1 MYRERVNEKLPPE
14 YLLHE
19 FDELISC
26 KSLGSYNCCE
36 MVSIYLCQREKEMPD
51 NVYTIF
57 VFETRPNVEK
67 SSERLLKKLK
77 SITDTYSLGI
87 QRKVLDVS
95 EVRSIF
101 ELLCNSRDKKEV
113 DIGDGRL
120 ETGYLEGVS
129 KVFIQQDST
138 KEMLLNKVLKNN
150 FINGSYILEFFDC
163 DKKIVNVLNTVQ
175 FRKMTDTIF
184 DAIPI
189 DLFSVSDRIGNFVF
203 QFPSTNVRVSYKK
216 DDMERQLTY
225 DVSFDKECES
235 DDQFLVLS
243 EGVFDDSI
251 ISFGTRTFKQEGCNT
266 TFEVGDASRFCRTTI
281 IDVKRQLILSRQET
295 SFIRR
300 MTYVLQMGAQY
311 GEQRIIYDETGQVV
325 DIIEPISA
333 ENVNIIEQPVI
344 RTRDSHIHKRQY
356 SRRVD
361 ELYARAEFRR
371 YGRDS
376 EPQKALKDVIALM
389 NRAQT
394 GKVYLWDPYLTVEDI
409 LHTWYFTKSMN
420 VTLYAITSGEIAE
433 KSKMSVCDWIEQQQ
447 EIMEKRSNHYGIHVE
462 LRCQWADYGYSFHDR
477 FLMVLNLDQDT
488 SSVWSLG
495 TSVNSLGNKHHIIQ
509 SVEHPQMMIDA
520 FEELWNELDAP
531 ECLVWKKGV

>member
-1 MYRERVNEKLPPE
+1 MYRERVNEKLPTE

-101 ELLCNSRDKKEV
+101 EL
-113 DIGDGRL
+113 
-120 ETGYLEGVS
+120 
-129 KVFIQQDST
+129 
-138 KEMLLNKVLKNN
+138 
-150 FINGSYILEFFDC
+150 
-163 DKKIVNVLNTVQ
+163 LNTVQ

>member
-1 MYRERVNEKLPPE
+1 MYRERVNEKLPTE

-36 MVSIYLCQREKEMPD
+36 MVSIYLCQREKKMPD

-67 SSERLLKKLK
+67 SSERFLKKLK

-95 EVRSIF
+95 EVRNIF

-150 FINGSYILEFFDC
+150 FMNGSYILEFFDC

-189 DLFSVSDRIGNFVF
+189 DLFSVSDRIGNFAF

-225 DVSFDKECES
+225 DVSFDKECEP

-281 IDVKRQLILSRQET
+281 IDAGQHIGVRPSVQVRVYSPVSGSLI
-295 SFIRR
+295 
-300 MTYVLQMGAQY
+300 
-311 GEQRIIYDETGQVV
+311 
-325 DIIEPISA
+325 
-333 ENVNIIEQPVI
+333 
-344 RTRDSHIHKRQY
+344 K
-356 SRRVD
+356 
-361 ELYARAEFRR
+361 
-371 YGRDS
+371 
-376 EPQKALKDVIALM
+376 
-389 NRAQT
+389 
-394 GKVYLWDPYLTVEDI
+394 
-409 LHTWYFTKSMN
+409 
-420 VTLYAITSGEIAE
+420 
-433 KSKMSVCDWIEQQQ
+433 
-447 EIMEKRSNHYGIHVE
+447 
-462 LRCQWADYGYSFHDR
+462 
-477 FLMVLNLDQDT
+477 
-488 SSVWSLG
+488 
-495 TSVNSLGNKHHIIQ
+495 
-509 SVEHPQMMIDA
+509 
-520 FEELWNELDAP
+520 
-531 ECLVWKKGV
+531 

>member
-1 MYRERVNEKLPPE
+1 MYRERVNEKLPTE

-295 SFIRR
+295 CLPLPTNPVRAVSKVQFIFS
-300 MTYVLQMGAQY
+300 MLLFLLTYLCSYHLACTVVGYSCPPGTFLIAFSDLLKGEFTIYPQMKY
-311 GEQRIIYDETGQVV
+311 F
-325 DIIEPISA
+325 
-333 ENVNIIEQPVI
+333 PVG
-344 RTRDSHIHKRQY
+344 
-356 SRRVD
+356 
-361 ELYARAEFRR
+361 FR
-371 YGRDS
+371 Y
-376 EPQKALKDVIALM
+376 QFCIAFEIPNCL
-389 NRAQT
+389 
-394 GKVYLWDPYLTVEDI
+394 I
-409 LHTWYFTKSMN
+409 LHDLIQYCRGCILHGILHYF
-420 VTLYAITSGEIAE
+420 
-433 KSKMSVCDWIEQQQ
+433 
-447 EIMEKRSNHYGIHVE
+447 
-462 LRCQWADYGYSFHDR
+462 
-477 FLMVLNLDQDT
+477 
-488 SSVWSLG
+488 
-495 TSVNSLGNKHHIIQ
+495 
-509 SVEHPQMMIDA
+509 
-520 FEELWNELDAP
+520 
-531 ECLVWKKGV
+531 

>member
-1 MYRERVNEKLPPE
+1 
-14 YLLHE
+14 
-19 FDELISC
+19 
-26 KSLGSYNCCE
+26 
-36 MVSIYLCQREKEMPD
+36 MPD

-243 EGVFDDSI
+243 EGVFD
-251 ISFGTRTFKQEGCNT
+251 
-266 TFEVGDASRFCRTTI
+266 
-281 IDVKRQLILSRQET
+281 
-295 SFIRR
+295 
-300 MTYVLQMGAQY
+300 
-311 GEQRIIYDETGQVV
+311 
-325 DIIEPISA
+325 
-333 ENVNIIEQPVI
+333 
-344 RTRDSHIHKRQY
+344 
-356 SRRVD
+356 
-361 ELYARAEFRR
+361 
-371 YGRDS
+371 
-376 EPQKALKDVIALM
+376 
-389 NRAQT
+389 
-394 GKVYLWDPYLTVEDI
+394 
-409 LHTWYFTKSMN
+409 
-420 VTLYAITSGEIAE
+420 
-433 KSKMSVCDWIEQQQ
+433 
-447 EIMEKRSNHYGIHVE
+447 
-462 LRCQWADYGYSFHDR
+462 
-477 FLMVLNLDQDT
+477 
-488 SSVWSLG
+488 
-495 TSVNSLGNKHHIIQ
+495 
-509 SVEHPQMMIDA
+509 
-520 FEELWNELDAP
+520 
-531 ECLVWKKGV
+531 

>member
-1 MYRERVNEKLPPE
+1 MYRERVNEKLPTE

-150 FINGSYILEFFDC
+150 FMNGSYILEFFDC
-163 DKKIVNVLNTVQ
+163 DKKIINVLNTVQ

-300 MTYVLQMGAQY
+300 MTCVLQMGAQY

-325 DIIEPISA
+325 DIIELISA
-333 ENVNIIEQPVI
+333 ENVNIEQPVI

-477 FLMVLNLDQDT
+477 FLMVLNLD
-488 SSVWSLG
+488 
-495 TSVNSLGNKHHIIQ
+495 
-509 SVEHPQMMIDA
+509 
-520 FEELWNELDAP
+520 
-531 ECLVWKKGV
+531 